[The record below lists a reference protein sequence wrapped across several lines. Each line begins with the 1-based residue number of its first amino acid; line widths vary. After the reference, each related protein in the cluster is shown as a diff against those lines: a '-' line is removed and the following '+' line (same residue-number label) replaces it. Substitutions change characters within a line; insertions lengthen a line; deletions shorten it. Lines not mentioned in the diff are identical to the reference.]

1 MKWKKTLLC
10 TSFVLS
16 VGFSTVVPGHI
27 ACAQT
32 KLVPISSE
40 SATITAEE
48 IQELATDITFIFE
61 EAVIK
66 NSDGTIKDL
75 DFRKI
80 EEKFGSQ
87 VDLNQLSQ
95 FKEVLSASFLSLISA
110 HITNKEY
117 DIAATKVLELGI
129 KDNLARY
136 IIQFSWYFFKA

>member
-10 TSFVLS
+10 TSFALS

-32 KLVPISSE
+32 KPVSISSE
-40 SATITAEE
+40 SAVITTEE
-48 IQELATDITFIFE
+48 IQELTKDITFIFE
-61 EAVIK
+61 DAVIK
-66 NSDGTIKDL
+66 DSDGTNKDL
-75 DFRKI
+75 DFEKI
-80 EEKFGSQ
+80 EEKFGSE

-95 FKEVLSASFLSLISA
+95 FKEVLSASFLSILSA

-117 DIAATKVLELGI
+117 NIAATKVLELGI

>member
-1 MKWKKTLLC
+1 V
-10 TSFVLS
+10 S
-16 VGFSTVVPGHI
+16 
-27 ACAQT
+27 
-32 KLVPISSE
+32 
-40 SATITAEE
+40 TITAEE

-66 NSDGTIKDL
+66 NNDGTIKDL
-75 DFRKI
+75 DFKKI

>member
-10 TSFVLS
+10 TSFALS

-32 KLVPISSE
+32 EPVPISSE

-66 NSDGTIKDL
+66 NNDGTIKDL
-75 DFRKI
+75 DFEKI

-117 DIAATKVLELGI
+117 NVAATKVLELGI